1 MTDRPG
7 AEQQNHKPRVWAVGG
22 GKGGVGKSVITT
34 SLAISLARRG
44 ERCILIDADLGGANL
59 HTFVGMHNPERTLS
73 DLFRK
78 DVAGLQDILLPTK
91 FENLWLI
98 SGAKALLDMANPA
111 HFQKMKIIRQIFS
124 LHADH
129 IFIDLGAGSAFNVLD
144 FFLAAHEGLMVIMPT
159 PTSVEN
165 AYHFLKAVYYR
176 KLKRVVKTLKAEQLV
191 DGVLAEKVERG
202 IRSPRDLVRDI
213 QSIDPEIGLAIAKNM
228 SFLTPQLIVNQV
240 RRGEDLDLG
249 NKIAMACRD
258 FFGINMRVSGNI
270 RSDERVLA
278 SLKARRPTLEM
289 FQNSPFADDIERVVR
304 TIYPSTEPRDGRH
317 AYAEL

>member
-1 MTDRPG
+1 MTDQPG
-7 AEQQNHKPRVWAVGG
+7 SANQLRKPCVWAVGG
-22 GKGGVGKSVITT
+22 GKGGVGKSAITT
-34 SLAISLARRG
+34 SIALTLARRG
-44 ERCILIDADLGGANL
+44 QRCILVDADLGGANL
-59 HTFVGMHNPERTLS
+59 HTFVGMLNPERTLS

-78 DVAGLQDILLPTK
+78 KYDGLQDILLPTK

-111 HFQKMKIIRQIFS
+111 HVQKLKVIRQIFS
-124 LHADH
+124 LNADH

-144 FFLAAHEGLMVIMPT
+144 FFLAANEGLMVVMPT

-176 KLKRVVKTLKAEQLV
+176 KLKRVVKSLKAELLV
-191 DGVLAEKVERG
+191 DSVLAEKVERG

-213 QSIDPEIGLAIAKNM
+213 QSINPDVGLTLAKEM
-228 SFLTPQLIVNQV
+228 STLTPRLIINQV

-249 NKIAMACRD
+249 SKIAMACRD
-258 FFGINMRVSGNI
+258 FFAIEMKVSGNI

-278 SLKARRPTLEM
+278 SLKARRPTLDM
-289 FQNSPFADDIERVVR
+289 FPNSPFADDIERVVR
-304 TIYPSTEPRDGRH
+304 TICPSTEYRHGRH
-317 AYAEL
+317 S